1 VQTVHPLPRTDPT
14 PSTSE
19 TLSRSLRSSLCHL
32 SPRCQLY
39 ADFLVYTGETD
50 KQAVLFYWT
59 FTNGFSLLQANVLRS
74 PTVKSLLGIPIPPP
88 VPAPPGNTGEPENP
102 SHFDTF
108 KKLKSTLTD
117 RWTQATDQANM
128 LAEQAEKQ
136 KGMRKGT
143 LGMTERIRETSSQA
157 KEAVEAAAPVTT
169 AAASPTGFLEET
181 TAKPAATSAFLEQG
195 AEASETGSHGMSR
208 DEVKRQR
215 IAAARERRARQ

>member
-1 VQTVHPLPRTDPT
+1 MK
-14 PSTSE
+14 
-19 TLSRSLRSSLCHL
+19 
-32 SPRCQLY
+32 
-39 ADFLVYTGETD
+39 ADY
-50 KQAVLFYWT
+50 QAVLFYWT
-59 FTNGFSLLQANVLRS
+59 FTNGFSLLQANVLRL
-74 PTVKSLLGIPIPPP
+74 PAVKSLLGIPIPPP

-128 LAEQAEKQ
+128 LAEKAEKE
-136 KGMRKGT
+136 KGIRKGT
-143 LGMTERIRETSSQA
+143 LGMTERIRETGTQV
-157 KEAVEAAAPVTT
+157 KGAAEVVAPATT

-181 TAKPAATSAFLEQG
+181 TAKPAGTSSAFLEQG
-195 AEASETGSHGMSR
+195 VEASETGAQGLSR